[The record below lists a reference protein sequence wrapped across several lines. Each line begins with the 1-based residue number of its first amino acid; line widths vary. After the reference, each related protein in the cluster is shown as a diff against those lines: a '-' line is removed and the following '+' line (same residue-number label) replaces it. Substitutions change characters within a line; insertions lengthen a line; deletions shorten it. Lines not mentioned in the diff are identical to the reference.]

1 MASRDERLKRLER
14 EAGHLAERVLDRERR
29 LRSALAQ
36 LEETGKLDFEV
47 PAAPTKPA
55 RKRGLIGRSVA
66 MAERLAE
73 MARLGDLLEAA
84 GLLPPASYQP
94 APREKGA
101 EPPVAP
107 GPSANGTRVADL
119 EDGLFEGAVEI
130 EIGPLADFA
139 QLTGFEDAANAI
151 GATGE
156 IKVKRFSGG
165 RATLSMDLD
174 EPVELLRELE
184 ERAPLEFRV
193 RSLKNDRVV
202 LDVDEDE
209 AAAA

>member
-1 MASRDERLKRLER
+1 MKRLER

-36 LEETGKLDFEV
+36 LEQTEKLGFEA
-47 PAAPTKPA
+47 AAPPAKPA
-55 RKRGLIGRSVA
+55 KKRGLVGRGVQ

-84 GLLPPASYQP
+84 GLLPPVDYEP
-94 APREKGA
+94 AAREEPA
-101 EPPVAP
+101 EPEPAD
-107 GPSANGTRVADL
+107 GERVADL
-119 EDGLFEGAVEI
+119 ENGVFEGAVEV

-174 EPVELLRELE
+174 RPVELLRELE
-184 ERAPLEFRV
+184 QRAPLEFRV
-193 RSLKNDRVV
+193 RSLKQDRVV
-202 LDVDEDE
+202 LDVDEDQ
-209 AAAA
+209 AAA